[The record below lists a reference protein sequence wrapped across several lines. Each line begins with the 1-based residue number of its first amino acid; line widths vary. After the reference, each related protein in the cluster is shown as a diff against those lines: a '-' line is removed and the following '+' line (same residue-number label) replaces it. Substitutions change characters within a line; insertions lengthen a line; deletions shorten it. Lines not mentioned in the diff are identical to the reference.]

1 MDYTDFLKH
10 IWGLVYDPK
19 ADTVATIEKFFHEN
33 YEQCINGVTLNRK
46 EYINHVLAQ
55 KQNMTID
62 TIEYKHI
69 IEKGNELFAIY
80 YPKGKNTKN
89 LAIEGE
95 VIAYFYFE
103 NKKILKI
110 HGQVR
115 LIKGN
120 LTDADMG
127 DS

>member
-1 MDYTDFLKH
+1 
-10 IWGLVYDPK
+10 
-19 ADTVATIEKFFHEN
+19 
-33 YEQCINGVTLNRK
+33 
-46 EYINHVLAQ
+46 VLAQ
-55 KQNMTID
+55 KQNITID

-69 IEKGNELFAIY
+69 LEKGNELFAIY

-89 LAIEGE
+89 LIIEGE

-103 NKKILKI
+103 NQQILKI

-115 LIKGN
+115 LIKGD

-127 DS
+127 DA